1 MADSEPAQD
10 GLESVSAD
18 EHAVPLP
25 ELIQAL
31 GLAAGQ
37 GDLARPGE
45 TANLHLRC
53 QYL

>member
-1 MADSEPAQD
+1 MADSEPAQY

-18 EHAVPLP
+18 EHTVPLP
-25 ELIQAL
+25 ELIKAL

-45 TANLHLRC
+45 TAQRRLH
-53 QYL
+53 